1 MPHILRCD
9 HHHVCWM
16 LRFRNKCKNDGQP
29 KPVCMFDTRLHS
41 NASERETVLDDY
53 NDELL
58 TRLVQELAGTWRMRD
73 AKLFSIIRKY
83 RRVPIGAMNK
93 LRKQEQ
99 P

>member
-1 MPHILRCD
+1 
-9 HHHVCWM
+9 
-16 LRFRNKCKNDGQP
+16 
-29 KPVCMFDTRLHS
+29 
-41 NASERETVLDDY
+41 
-53 NDELL
+53 
-58 TRLVQELAGTWRMRD
+58 MRD